1 MKICVADDESEVRLS
16 IIQKIRSV
24 APEAEV
30 YDVGF
35 GLSALKGINAV
46 VPDVAFLD
54 IRMPEMN
61 GLELLAEVRRNH
73 PQVKLVMLTGY
84 QEFEYARQALQ
95 LGASDFLLK
104 PADRDHLKRIVREA
118 SAELN
123 QSFLEDMEACRPWLD
138 ASFLAMEGLECRR
151 ADCWFDSSV
160 MKRIRFWQ
168 REAESLSREESEEA
182 ICVFNVRSD
191 TAAAVLIAKRSIPG
205 TFAGREEFR
214 EAFLRE
220 WDKWESA
227 RFFGDTPSRPRLPSS
242 AASLALQQIRTE
254 LLVLSRAFDLGRL
267 KAKLSEWAAI
277 VSQLELKLL
286 RKECALLMG
295 LLEEGFV
302 HSDTVLMLEEDKIQY
317 WLSWVRQFRTWT
329 DLVARIR
336 ELIAE
341 ATRALK
347 ELKEEAALGGGIVE
361 QAMAHIRKS
370 SYSDL
375 SLENVASAIGVHPVT
390 LSRMFK
396 QKIGVNFVQY
406 LTRHRLEH
414 ARQMLI
420 SSNKTVRE
428 IAEEIG
434 YSDYRYFCSLFK
446 KESGF
451 LPREYRNLD

>member
-1 MKICVADDESEVRLS
+1 
-16 IIQKIRSV
+16 
-24 APEAEV
+24 
-30 YDVGF
+30 
-35 GLSALKGINAV
+35 
-46 VPDVAFLD
+46 
-54 IRMPEMN
+54 
-61 GLELLAEVRRNH
+61 
-73 PQVKLVMLTGY
+73 
-84 QEFEYARQALQ
+84 
-95 LGASDFLLK
+95 
-104 PADRDHLKRIVREA
+104 
-118 SAELN
+118 
-123 QSFLEDMEACRPWLD
+123 
-138 ASFLAMEGLECRR
+138 MEGLECRR